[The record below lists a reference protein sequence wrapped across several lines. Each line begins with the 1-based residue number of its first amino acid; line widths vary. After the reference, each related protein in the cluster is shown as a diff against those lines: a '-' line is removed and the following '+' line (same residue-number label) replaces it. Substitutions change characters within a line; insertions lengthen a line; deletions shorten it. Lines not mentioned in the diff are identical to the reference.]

1 MAEEKNTVD
10 YTIRNIPKDVD
21 VTLSHLSILTGTPK
35 SVIIRDKIIE
45 MFTDQIKTFGM
56 LSPLVDALDQVIAQ
70 HLGGIE
76 VIKESLDDHYGTK
89 WNIEMCKLLDIQ
101 GHDDLQHILVKNTPY
116 LTIRADQVLKNML
129 AVPKASSLWFALFAE
144 IAFSDEETVK
154 KAWDNIFR
162 KPSPARYY
170 SFYSH
175 INELRRQRQMPPLQS
190 WEYNQQ
196 DDFGHTRLFKPDD
209 YDYGAWRIE
218 ITLAPEVAADTETG
232 PGITFPNLPERLF
245 NAQQEKG
252 YGCAVQ
258 NEQGG
263 TEAGFRF
270 VNGRTEFDVYSNG
283 VSEERNETKPGIVMT
298 AVATQVKNWLA
309 VRQR

>member
-21 VTLSHLSILTGTPK
+21 ATLSHLSVLTGTPK
-35 SVIIRDKIIE
+35 SVLIRDKVIE

-56 LSPLVDALDQVIAQ
+56 LSPLVDALDEVIAQ
-70 HLGGIE
+70 HLGIE

-89 WNIEMCKLLDIQ
+89 WNIEMCKLLGIQ
-101 GHDDLQHILVKNTPY
+101 GHDELQRILVKNTPY
-116 LTIRADQVLKNML
+116 LTIRADQVLRGMR
-129 AVPKASSLWFALFAE
+129 AVPRASSLWFALYAE
-144 IAFSDEETVK
+144 IAFSDEDTVK
-154 KAWDNIFR
+154 KAWDSIFY
-162 KPSPARYY
+162 KPLASYYYRYY
-170 SFYSH
+170 QH
-175 INELRRQRQMPPLQS
+175 INELRRHRLMPPLQS

-218 ITLAPEVAADTETG
+218 ITLAPEVAAETETSQ
-232 PGITFPNLPERLF
+232 GIAFPDLPERLF
-245 NAQQEKG
+245 NAQSEKG

-270 VNGRTEFDVYSNG
+270 VNGRAEFDVYSNG
-283 VSEERNETKPGIVMT
+283 VSEQRNETKPSIVMA
-298 AVATQVKNWLA
+298 AVAAQVKHWLA
-309 VRQR
+309 VRQD